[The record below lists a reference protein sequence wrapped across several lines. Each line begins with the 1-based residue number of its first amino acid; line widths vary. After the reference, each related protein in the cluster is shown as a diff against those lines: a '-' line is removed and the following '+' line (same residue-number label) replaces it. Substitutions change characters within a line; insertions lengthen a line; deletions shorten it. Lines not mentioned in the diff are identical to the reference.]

1 VEVGELA
8 MQFRFDEDANAL
20 SIALH
25 EGQVARTIE
34 ITDMVYVDVDV
45 HGTPLGVEFV
55 SADEFI
61 PFLRRLRGLEKTDA
75 WADVIP
81 AEVRE
86 LFSANAA

>member
-1 VEVGELA
+1 

-20 SIALH
+20 YIALH

-45 HGTPLGVEFV
+45 HGTPVGVEFV
-55 SADEFI
+55 SADEFV
-61 PFLRRLRGLEKTDA
+61 PFLRRLQDLQETDA

-86 LFSANAA
+86 LFASSAA